1 MTERELKLAC
11 VATDRS
17 RPIINGQIGIPGF
30 TIVPEPGEPETI
42 FRRALREQ
50 VFDVTEMSMSS
61 HITVTARG
69 DAHYIGIPV
78 FPSRAFRHSGIYVRT
93 DRGIDRP
100 EDLKGRTIGLPE
112 FQQTAALWLRGII
125 RDLHNVD
132 VRDVAWRIG
141 GQEEPG
147 PGERISLDLP
157 DDLDVAPIG
166 PGETLNELLADGT
179 LDAIFSPRPPSC
191 LADLKIPVARLF
203 PDYQAA
209 EKAYFKQTGFFPI
222 MHCIAL
228 RRSLAETY
236 PELPVALYRA
246 FAKAKEQAV
255 KELAMINVLRVT
267 LPWVASAL
275 NETRAVMGDDVWPYG
290 FMRNRD
296 ELATMTRYAHEDGLT
311 AERLQPE
318 ALFHPSTINLSA

>member
-1 MTERELKLAC
+1 MADKELKLAC

-17 RPIINGQIGIPGF
+17 RPIINGQITIPGF

-69 DAHYIGIPV
+69 DAHYIGIPI
-78 FPSRAFRHSGIYVRT
+78 FPSRAFRHSGIYIRT
-93 DRGIDRP
+93 DRGISGP

-112 FQQTAALWLRGII
+112 YQQTAALWLRGII

-141 GQEEPG
+141 GQEAPG
-147 PGERISLDLP
+147 PGERVRLDLP
-157 DDLDVAPIG
+157 DDLNVAPIG
-166 PGETLNELLADGT
+166 PEETLNGLLADGT

-191 LADLKIPVARLF
+191 LADPDLPAARLF

-209 EKAYFKQTGFFPI
+209 EKAYFKQTSFFPI
-222 MHCIAL
+222 MHCIAI
-228 RRSLAETY
+228 RRSLAETF
-236 PELPVALYRA
+236 PELPGAIFKAFVEARDRA
-246 FAKAKEQAV
+246 IE
-255 KELAMINVLRVT
+255 ELAMINVLRVT
-267 LPWVASAL
+267 LPWVATAL
-275 NETRAVMGDDVWPYG
+275 AETKAVMGDDIWPYG
-290 FMRNRD
+290 FKRNRD

-311 AERLQPE
+311 AEPLPPE
-318 ALFHPSTINLSA
+318 ALFHPATIDLVA